1 LQQKSLYQAVLL
13 TRWPWMLLLFAL
25 QVSVLVE
32 GQSMTLTQ
40 LAQHISSMLSGGS
53 SSGSG
58 PVDGETS
65 AAEGQADAAAAAAA
79 APAAVGSSEVA
90 VTALAVRNII
100 QDVASRKSY
109 GLQDGE
115 CCCLR
120 QNNVQHE
127 AAASLSRWSLQQRSY
142 SSGEQPFQQPMP

>member
-1 LQQKSLYQAVLL
+1 LRNNRIFILVCCLC
-13 TRWPWMLLLFAL
+13 AL

-40 LAQHISSMLSGGS
+40 LAQHISSALGSGS
-53 SSGSG
+53 SSR
-58 PVDGETS
+58 PADGEAS
-65 AAEGQADAAAAAAA
+65 AAESQADAAAAAAG
-79 APAAVGSSEVA
+79 PAGTGSSEVA

-115 CCCLR
+115 CCC
-120 QNNVQHE
+120 
-127 AAASLSRWSLQQRSY
+127 W
-142 SSGEQPFQQPMP
+142 